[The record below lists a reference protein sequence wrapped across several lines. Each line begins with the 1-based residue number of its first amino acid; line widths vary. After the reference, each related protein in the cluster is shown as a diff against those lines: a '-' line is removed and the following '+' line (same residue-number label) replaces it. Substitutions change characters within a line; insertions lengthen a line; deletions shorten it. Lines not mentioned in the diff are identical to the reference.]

1 MLKDLMGVKPMIDE
15 HDIGKFRDIKQ
26 IVLCGF
32 IVDTLFLES
41 FIKS

>member
-26 IVLCGF
+26 IDLLS
-32 IVDTLFLES
+32 I
-41 FIKS
+41 